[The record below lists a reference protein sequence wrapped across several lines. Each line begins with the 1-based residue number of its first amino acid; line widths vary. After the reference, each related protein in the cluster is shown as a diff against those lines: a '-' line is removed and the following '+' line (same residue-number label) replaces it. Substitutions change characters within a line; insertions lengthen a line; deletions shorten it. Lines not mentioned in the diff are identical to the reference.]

1 MSSVPANTLEH
12 LDCRE
17 LPDDAVEV
25 ARLGEAWGV
34 KGWIKVL
41 AHSAHPEALFTS
53 KRWYLQPPE
62 RGAHH
67 FSGTRVLPI
76 SQVKQH
82 GEALV
87 VHSLS
92 VADRTTAE
100 LLRGARVFVPRSLFP
115 SLPDDEYYWVDLIG
129 CEVVNRE
136 GAVLGVVEELL
147 ATGPQTTLVLK
158 QPGQEAS
165 GSQLRMIPFVNA
177 FVDAVDVPAKRI
189 VVNWQPDFWD

>member
-1 MSSVPANTLEH
+1 MSSVSENL
-12 LDCRE
+12 LDCLDGGE
-17 LPDDAVEV
+17 LPGDAVEV

-41 AHSAHPEALFTS
+41 AHSAHPEALFSS
-53 KRWYLQPPE
+53 KRWYLLPPE

-67 FSGTRVLPI
+67 FSGTRILPV
-76 SQVKQH
+76 SQIRRH

-87 VHSLS
+87 VQSLS
-92 VADRTTAE
+92 ITDRTMAE
-100 LLRGARVFVPRSLFP
+100 MLRGARVFVSRSLFP
-115 SLPDDEYYWVDLIG
+115 SLPDDEYYWVDLMG

-136 GAVLGVVEELL
+136 GVVLGVVEELL

-158 QPGQEAS
+158 QAGQEAS
-165 GSQLRMIPFVNA
+165 GGQRMIPFVNA
-177 FVDAVDVPAKRI
+177 FVDAVDVSAKRI

>member
-1 MSSVPANTLEH
+1 MSSVSENL
-12 LDCRE
+12 LDCLDGGE
-17 LPDDAVEV
+17 LPGDAIEV

-41 AHSAHPEALFTS
+41 AHSAHPEALFSS

-67 FSGTRVLPI
+67 FSGTRILPV
-76 SQVKQH
+76 SQIRRH

-87 VHSLS
+87 VQSLS
-92 VADRTTAE
+92 ITDRTMAE
-100 LLRGARVFVPRSLFP
+100 LLRGARVFVSRSLFP

-136 GAVLGVVEELL
+136 GVVLGVVEELL

-158 QPGQEAS
+158 QAGQETS
-165 GSQLRMIPFVNA
+165 GGQRMIPFVNA
-177 FVDAVDVPAKRI
+177 FVDTVDVSAKRI

>member
-1 MSSVPANTLEH
+1 MSSVSENL
-12 LDCRE
+12 LDCLDGGE
-17 LPDDAVEV
+17 LPRDAVEV

-41 AHSAHPEALFTS
+41 AHSAQPEALFSS

-67 FSGTRVLPI
+67 FSGTRILPI
-76 SQVKQH
+76 SQIRRH

-87 VHSLS
+87 VQSLS
-92 VADRTTAE
+92 ITDRTTAE
-100 LLRGARVFVPRSLFP
+100 LLRGARVFVPRSSFP
-115 SLPDDEYYWVDLIG
+115 SLPDDEYYWVDLMD

-136 GAVLGVVEELL
+136 GVVLGVVEELL

-158 QPGQEAS
+158 QAGQDTS
-165 GSQLRMIPFVNA
+165 GGQRMIPFVNA

>member
-1 MSSVPANTLEH
+1 MSSVSENL
-12 LDCRE
+12 LDCLDGGE
-17 LPDDAVEV
+17 LPRDAVEV

-34 KGWIKVL
+34 KGWVKVL
-41 AHSAHPEALFTS
+41 AHSAHPEALFSS

-67 FSGTRVLPI
+67 FSGTRILPI
-76 SQVKQH
+76 SQIRRH

-87 VHSLS
+87 VQSLS
-92 VADRTTAE
+92 ITDRTTAE
-100 LLRGARVFVPRSLFP
+100 LLRGARVFVPRSSFP
-115 SLPDDEYYWVDLIG
+115 SLPDDEYYWVDLMG

-136 GAVLGVVEELL
+136 GVVLGVVEELL

-158 QPGQEAS
+158 QTDQDTSGGQ
-165 GSQLRMIPFVNA
+165 RMIPFVNA